1 MKNELNKY
9 NSKILERIHVIRG
22 EKVMLDFDLAE
33 LYNVE
38 TKRLKEQ
45 VKRNASRFPEDFM
58 FKLSE
63 TEFEKVRSQIA
74 TANLHVTRYLPFAFT
89 EQGIAML
96 SSVLNSELA
105 IAVNIQIIRLFT
117 YMRKKLVENKD
128 LMLKMEEIENKFL
141 RHDGKIKCFELEIQ
155 AIFQMLKK
163 LLDPTKPEREKIGF
177 KNKESYEK

>member
-1 MKNELNKY
+1 MSKELNKY
-9 NSKILERIHVIRG
+9 NTKILERIHLIRG

-45 VKRNASRFPEDFM
+45 VNRNIARFPEDFM
-58 FKLSE
+58 FKLNES
-63 TEFEKVRSQIA
+63 EFEGLRSQIA
-74 TANLHVTRYLPFAFT
+74 TANLKVTRYLPLAFT

-117 YMRKKLVENKD
+117 YMRQKLIENKN
-128 LMLKMEEIENKFL
+128 LMLKMEEIEKKFL
-141 RHDGKIKCFELEIQ
+141 NHDVKLKSFELEIQ
-155 AIFQMLKK
+155 LIFQALKK
-163 LLDPTKPEREKIGF
+163 LLDPAKPERKKIGF
-177 KNKESYEK
+177 KIKK